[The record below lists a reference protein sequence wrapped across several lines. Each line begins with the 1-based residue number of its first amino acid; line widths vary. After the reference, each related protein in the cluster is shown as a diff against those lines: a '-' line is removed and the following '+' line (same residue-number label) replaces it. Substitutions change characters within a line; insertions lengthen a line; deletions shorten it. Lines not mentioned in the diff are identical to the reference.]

1 MKCRSPRCAWRAW
14 RQPGSSVVVTVT
26 VWPLALDKPASS
38 ALRRMEF
45 PAFFSVGSHRD
56 DGGELRVRHAA
67 RQCAD
72 PQSAH
77 TRRWMVPGCMVFP
90 FEVVA
95 GGACCAAVREGPQSM
110 VVLLSKC

>member
-1 MKCRSPRCAWRAW
+1 MASAR
-14 RQPGSSVVVTVT
+14 SSVVVTVT

-45 PAFFSVGSHRD
+45 PAFFSVGSTATMA
-56 DGGELRVRHAA
+56 VS
-67 RQCAD
+67 CACAM
-72 PQSAH
+72 PPASALIHKAPH

-95 GGACCAAVREGPQSM
+95 GGACCAAVREATQSM
-110 VVLLSKC
+110 VGFC